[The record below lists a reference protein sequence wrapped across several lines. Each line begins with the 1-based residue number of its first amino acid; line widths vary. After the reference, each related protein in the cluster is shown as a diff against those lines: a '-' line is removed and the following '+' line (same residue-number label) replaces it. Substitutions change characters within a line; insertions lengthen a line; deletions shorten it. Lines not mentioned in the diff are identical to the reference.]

1 MSDVIE
7 QGTDAWREQR
17 AGKITASCFGD
28 AIDIAEAEPG
38 AVYKSGPRK
47 GQPKLPESSA
57 ARNTYMRVVAFE
69 RTSGVPKHEIG
80 AKSLN
85 WGKDIESFA
94 REAYQV
100 ETGNIVV
107 ESGFIVHPQFDF
119 IGCSPDGLVGKPG
132 GIEMKCPL
140 DEQVHI
146 KTILEGMPK
155 EHLPQVQ
162 GGMLCTGREWWD
174 FVSYDPRQKE
184 SLRLY
189 VQRIYRD
196 EEYIRKLLVGLHQF
210 NAEVEAM
217 IATLERRASGETVL
231 RQHAA

>member
-7 QGTDAWREQR
+7 QRSEAWRELR
-17 AGKITASCFGD
+17 AGKLTASCFGD
-28 AIDIAEAEPG
+28 AIDIADAEPG

-69 RTSGVPKHEIG
+69 RTSGIPKHEIG

-85 WGKDIESFA
+85 WGIDVEPFA
-94 REAYQV
+94 REAYEL
-100 ETGNIVV
+100 ETGNIVTQ
-107 ESGFIVHPQFDF
+107 STFIVHPQFDF
-119 IGCSPDGLVGKPG
+119 IGCSPDGLVGTLG
-132 GIEMKCPL
+132 GIEMKCPH

-146 KTILEGMPK
+146 KTMLEGMPK

-162 GGMLCTGREWWD
+162 GGMLCTGRAWWD

-184 SLRLY
+184 NLRLY
-189 VQRIYRD
+189 VQRIERD
-196 EEYIRKLLVGLHQF
+196 EAFIQKLLTGLLQF

-217 IATLERRASGETVL
+217 IRQLEKRA
-231 RQHAA
+231 A